1 MSSTLSEGQKLIRK
15 PLRSPFKERSAN
27 DKGHVF
33 VEPQTPLKNA
43 SKASEAALLGS
54 HKNMG
59 PLTTPTKGLEAP
71 SSEPWTPT
79 SNLKMLISAAS
90 PEIRNREKD
99 RVVDSG
105 ESENSQEPEQ
115 GEEVE
120 KLQISRKDKSLG
132 LLCYK
137 FIARYP
143 NYPNPA
149 VNNDISLDDVATELS
164 KSFNAHTKLLIS
176 VMKPCF
182 INPNCLSDV
191 ERRRIYDIMNV
202 LESLNMVSR
211 LAKNR
216 YTWHGRVKLAQTL
229 AMLKR
234 AGEENRYG
242 QLMQQIRQRSLE
254 REEREFDLDGE
265 EKENEEMSSFEMD
278 GDSGQ
283 AELSG
288 ADPKA
293 ASANSRKDKSLRVM
307 SQKFVM
313 LFLVSSPPVVSL
325 EIAAKILIGEDHVV
339 DQDKNKFKTKIR
351 RLYDIANVLSS
362 LELIK
367 KVHVTEDRGRKPAFK
382 WTGPEDL
389 PSLKNLGTSTS
400 SSASRPLE
408 SRSSVDNCAKNLFSS
423 PRTKRGFTRH
433 NSLVKLVKSIQDDRR
448 KISSAPSSPVQMRG
462 DSANGDFYTNK
473 MAHLAAI
480 CKKQLDEQSTVHRIQ
495 PKNEVTDA
503 LNGSTSQVSELP
515 ESTSA
520 SNHQSHGPSEMQI
533 PVLPAGAIP
542 YLSTKCSPII
552 PVLIP
557 QHQAGGSYAIYMHPT
572 SLRPQPTSLA
582 VRSMT
587 FESPGSANTK
597 TSLAATTS
605 SNQTNQPSSHG
616 KEPTSPSTVKRACGE
631 KSLAGSPSK
640 LQRIEPRSVSPK
652 LCEILQARLKARRG
666 AFTSTRP
673 SPRALH
679 LEFSKPSE
687 NQPPSLITG
696 TAPLEHSLETF
707 LEKVQTSDNEAGLT
721 LDRPPQSQAQKL
733 SVPFQDVVLPSG
745 HVHTET
751 LLPAGYLI
759 PISQQSIVNFRDPQY
774 STGESSKASTPTY
787 NIYHTPTAGSRPPLP
802 QEITPTRLPLNRI
815 PSISPFPSQGHRIH
829 SPSPAILNFT
839 LQNLGL
845 IPGTSTP
852 NSTPEQAS
860 SLPSP
865 HPGLPPQSMIFVK
878 PISPAQA
885 LQPTS
890 IHGQPVT
897 LISIPQPLVTTPKG
911 ACQHL
916 QQSFFHTPVSFPT
929 VTNTAAP
936 RNLYIPQRKLDV
948 SPGDT

>member
-90 PEIRNREKD
+90 PEIRNRDKE

-149 VNNDISLDDVATELS
+149 VNNDISLDDVATEL
-164 KSFNAHTKLLIS
+164 N
-176 VMKPCF
+176 
-182 INPNCLSDV
+182 V

-229 AMLKR
+229 AMLKQ
-234 AGEENRYG
+234 AGKENRYG

-254 REEREFDLDGE
+254 REEGEFDLDGE

-325 EIAAKILIGEDHVV
+325 EIAAKILIGEDHMV

-382 WTGPEDL
+382 WTGPENL

-400 SSASRPLE
+400 SSASQALE

-423 PRTKRGFTRH
+423 PGTKRGFTRH

-448 KISSAPSSPVQMRG
+448 KISSAPSSPVKMRG

-533 PVLPAGAIP
+533 PVLPPGAIP
-542 YLSTKCSPII
+542 YLSTTCSPII
-552 PVLIP
+552 PFLIP
-557 QHQAGGSYAIYMHPT
+557 QHQAGGSYAVYMHPT

-666 AFTSTRP
+666 AFASTRP

-745 HVHTET
+745 PTHTET
-751 LLPAGYLI
+751 LISAGYLI

-815 PSISPFPSQGHRIH
+815 PSIFPFPSQGHRIH

-878 PISPAQA
+878 PISPARG
-885 LQPTS
+885 LQPAS

-897 LISIPQPLVTTPKG
+897 LISIPQPLVATPKG

-929 VTNTAAP
+929 VTNIAAP

-948 SPGDT
+948 SPEDT

>member
-1 MSSTLSEGQKLIRK
+1 
-15 PLRSPFKERSAN
+15 
-27 DKGHVF
+27 
-33 VEPQTPLKNA
+33 
-43 SKASEAALLGS
+43 
-54 HKNMG
+54 MG

-90 PEIRNREKD
+90 PEIRNREKE
-99 RVVDSG
+99 RAVDSS

-137 FIARYP
+137 FLARYP

-149 VNNDISLDDVATELS
+149 VNNDISLDDVAAEL
-164 KSFNAHTKLLIS
+164 K
-176 VMKPCF
+176 
-182 INPNCLSDV
+182 V

-234 AGEENRYG
+234 AGRENRYG

-265 EKENEEMSSFEMD
+265 EKENEDMSSFEMD

-325 EIAAKILIGEDHVV
+325 EIAAKILIGEDQVV

-389 PSLKNLGTSTS
+389 PSPKNLGTSTL
-400 SSASRPLE
+400 SSASQPLE

-448 KISSAPSSPVQMRG
+448 KINSAPSSPVKMTG
-462 DSANGDFYTNK
+462 DSTNGDFYTNK

-480 CKKQLDEQSTVHRIQ
+480 CKKQLDEQLTVHRNQ
-495 PKNEVTDA
+495 PTNKVTDA

-520 SNHQSHGPSEMQI
+520 SNHQSHGPSGMQI

-557 QHQAGGSYAIYMHPT
+557 QHQAGGSYAVYMHPT

-597 TSLAATTS
+597 TSPAATTS
-605 SNQTNQPSSHG
+605 SNQTNQPSSHS
-616 KEPTSPSTVKRACGE
+616 KEPTSPSTLKRACGE

-640 LQRIEPRSVSPK
+640 LQRIEPKSDSPK

-666 AFTSTRP
+666 SYASTRP

-696 TAPLEHSLETF
+696 TASLEHSLETF
-707 LEKVQTSDNEAGLT
+707 LEKEEKVQTSDNEAVLT
-721 LDRPPQSQAQKL
+721 PVRPPQSQAQKL
-733 SVPFQDVVLPSG
+733 SVPFQDVVRPSG
-745 HVHTET
+745 PIHTET
-751 LLPAGYLI
+751 LIPAGYLI

-815 PSISPFPSQGHRIH
+815 HLPSQGRHIH

-845 IPGTSTP
+845 IPGSTTP

-860 SLPSP
+860 TLPSP

-878 PISPAQA
+878 PISPARA
-885 LQPTS
+885 LQSAS

-897 LISIPQPLVTTPKG
+897 LISIPQQLVATPKG
-911 ACQHL
+911 GQHL

-936 RNLYIPQRKLDV
+936 RNIYIPQRKLDV
-948 SPGDT
+948 SPEGT